1 MILILSVVWT
11 SHSRQQLPLFYSKHL
26 PLKGTESGCL
36 ISEDS
41 FGLRRAFSNAL
52 VKDLLT
58 GNANSLGREELWV
71 SCPRPCEAMP

>member
-41 FGLRRAFSNAL
+41 FGLRRASWL
-52 VKDLLT
+52 
-58 GNANSLGREELWV
+58 RIY
-71 SCPRPCEAMP
+71 